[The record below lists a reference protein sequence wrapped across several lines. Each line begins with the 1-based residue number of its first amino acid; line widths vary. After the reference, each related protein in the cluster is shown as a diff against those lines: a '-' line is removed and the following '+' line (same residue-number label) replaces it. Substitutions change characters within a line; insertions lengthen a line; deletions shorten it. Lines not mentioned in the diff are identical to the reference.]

1 MEENK
6 IEAKE
11 REFGDESIYTVL
23 FTAGTALLMACLKR
37 FIMMF
42 FIEQWRLWVFLL
54 LNVVLLAI
62 FFTSMPSSKTT
73 TTTTTKTST
82 QDQESEEKINI
93 TKKPQGGCG
102 PESEEID
109 DHVNVEKCEKKLES
123 KRSEENDHQKQSIE
137 EGVNE
142 NENEDD
148 DDEEEETSRLSKEE
162 LNERVE
168 AFIATFRKH
177 LVSDAIRGRSDH
189 HCFYKKKRENFS
201 SQGGKC
207 FVL

>member
-1 MEENK
+1 MEEKK

-37 FIMMF
+37 LIMMF

-73 TTTTTKTST
+73 TTTTTST
-82 QDQESEEKINI
+82 QNQESEEKINI
-93 TKKPQGGCG
+93 SKKPQCGCG
-102 PESEEID
+102 PESEEVD
-109 DHVNVEKCEKKLES
+109 DHVNVEKSEKKLEG
-123 KRSEENDHQKQSIE
+123 KRREENDHQKQSMKQSIE
-137 EGVNE
+137 DGVNE
-142 NENEDD
+142 NEADGDD
-148 DDEEEETSRLSKEE
+148 GEEETSRLSKEE

-177 LVSDAIRGRSDH
+177 LVSDAIRGRSDQ
-189 HCFYKKKRENFS
+189 HCFNKKKRDNFS
-201 SQGGKC
+201 SQGDNGS
-207 FVL
+207 